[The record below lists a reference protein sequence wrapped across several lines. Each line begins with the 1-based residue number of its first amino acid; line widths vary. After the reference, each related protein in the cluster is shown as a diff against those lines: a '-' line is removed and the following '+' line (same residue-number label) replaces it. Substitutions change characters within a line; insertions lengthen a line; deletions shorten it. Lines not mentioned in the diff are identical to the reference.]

1 MRIAVIQTY
10 MTWDKKDNVERQVEM
25 VNKAADNGA
34 KIISLDELSNTV
46 YFPFEQN
53 PKYFEFAED
62 EKGYTIQRFREV
74 AKERKVNIIVPI
86 FERDSSN
93 LNFYNTA
100 FIINDQGE
108 IIGKYRKTHL
118 PQEDKFN
125 EYYYFK
131 VGDLGFPVFNLSGA
145 KVGVIICHDRHFPE
159 TVRAEVVKG
168 AWIVFVPSVAAFKEI
183 WELELKAHAVFNT
196 SYVVGIN
203 RVGKEYPEQSEEYF
217 GESMIIS
224 PMGEIISKAGNKEEI
239 IYADVNEEEVIKAR
253 IKRPFLKKRLNSYG
267 L

>member
-10 MTWDKKDNVERQVEM
+10 MTWDKKDNVERQIEM

-53 PKYFEFAED
+53 PKYFELAED
-62 EKGYTIQRFREV
+62 ERGYTIQRFREL
-74 AKERKVNIIVPI
+74 AKEREVNIIVPI
-86 FERDSSN
+86 FERDPNN

-100 FIINDQGE
+100 FIINNQGE

-125 EYYYFK
+125 EYYFFK
-131 VGDLGFPVFNLSGA
+131 VGDLGFPVFKLGEANA
-145 KVGVIICHDRHFPE
+145 GVIICHDRHFPE

-168 AWIVFVPSVAAFKEI
+168 AWLIFVPSVAAFKEI
-183 WELELKAHAVFNT
+183 WELELRSHAVFNT

-203 RVGKEYPEQSEEYF
+203 RIGKEYPEQKEEYF

-224 PMGEIISKAGNKEEI
+224 PMGDVISKAGNKEEI
-239 IYADVNEEEVIKAR
+239 IYADVNEDEVIRSR